1 MDQPNTLPRAANRRG
16 REWTGRG
23 GGSYFSEIKPPALKE
38 EERLRG
44 NDQVGEKVSTFNKN
58 HAAAQCLPLLFIDF
72 HSPRRVEGNLLSA

>member
-16 REWTGRG
+16 REWTG
-23 GGSYFSEIKPPALKE
+23 GGSDFSEIKPPALK

-58 HAAAQCLPLLFIDF
+58 HAAAQCLPLLFIDS